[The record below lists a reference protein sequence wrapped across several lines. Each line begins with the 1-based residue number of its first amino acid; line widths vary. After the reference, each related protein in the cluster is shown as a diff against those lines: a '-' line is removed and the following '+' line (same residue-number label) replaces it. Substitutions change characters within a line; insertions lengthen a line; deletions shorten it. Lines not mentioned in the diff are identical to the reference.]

1 MNITGR
7 SATIFVGMV
16 LWTGAVAFAQDVARP
31 APPARAE
38 VRAPST
44 PPAAAKLS
52 ATLDPVRQYV
62 CKPAVLT
69 DASAAQKASCA
80 PSGALSCPAS
90 VRFEQGGRRAQECA
104 VSCTLSA
111 QAARCD
117 CTIDLAAC
125 RP

>member
-1 MNITGR
+1 MNVIGKT
-7 SATIFVGMV
+7 ATILVGMA
-16 LWTGAVAFAQDVARP
+16 LWAGTIAFAQDVARP
-31 APPARAE
+31 APAPRAE
-38 VRAPST
+38 VRAPSA

-69 DASAAQKASCA
+69 DASAAQKANCA
-80 PSGALSCPAS
+80 PAGALSCPAS